1 MDFNLCVFFFFWIIS
16 QFHSLQRQFSTINQG
31 KPASPNILRIQG
43 YFPETLMPISCQYM
57 FAKPTKIDCAKERT
71 LVWKDSYLERRKF
84 RQACEVQY
92 SEVDG
97 HKEMAVEECFSPLVP
112 ADHVG
117 H

>member
-1 MDFNLCVFFFFWIIS
+1 MRFFFFFWIIS

-31 KPASPNILRIQG
+31 KPASP
-43 YFPETLMPISCQYM
+43 ISCQYM
-57 FAKPTKIDCAKERT
+57 FAKATKIDCAKERT

-97 HKEMAVEECFSPLVP
+97 PKEMAVEECFSPLVP

-117 H
+117 P